1 MRIREPV
8 VAGQFYAA
16 EPGACL
22 SSVRELLAEVPES
35 PPLPGRL
42 LGGLVPHAGWVC
54 SGVVAGA
61 VFKALAASRTPK
73 VIVLFGAVHR
83 HRGRQA
89 ALFGSGRWETPLG
102 GLEVDLRLAERI
114 LGHTNLILD
123 DPYAHEH
130 EHSLEVQLP
139 LIKHLFP
146 EIKIVPIMVPPIE
159 PAPEVGDAV
168 ARTLKA
174 YKYDAV
180 IVGTTDLTHYGPSYG
195 YVPQG
200 IGPDGNRWAK
210 TQNDR
215 SFLDLVCAL
224 QSEDVVSEARRNQNA
239 CGAGAVAATLAAVSA
254 LGASGGLLLE
264 HTTSGE
270 VLATKTG
277 ALQQDS
283 VGYAGVVFA

>member
-16 EPGACL
+16 DEGACL

-54 SGVVAGA
+54 SGTVAAG
-61 VFKALAASRTPK
+61 VFKALAAARTPST
-73 VIVLFGAVHR
+73 IVLFGAAHR

-89 ALFGSGRWETPLG
+89 AVFGSGRWETPIG
-102 GLEVDLRLAERI
+102 GLEIDLRLAERI
-114 LGHTNLILD
+114 LGHTNLIID

-146 EIKIVPIMVPPIE
+146 EVKIVPIMVPPIE
-159 PAPEVGDAV
+159 AAPEVGDAV
-168 ARTLKA
+168 ARTIKA

-195 YVPQG
+195 YVPHG

-215 SFLDLVCAL
+215 AFLDLVCAL
-224 QSEDVVSEARRNQNA
+224 RTEEVVLEARTQQNA

-264 HTTSGE
+264 HTTSAE